1 MTICIATDAFY
12 PQIGGIATFYGNLT
26 ELLSQRGH
34 RIIILTL
41 SHDEEQAL
49 EEDEIIEEEAYK
61 RVVLRRSFYKQYYH
75 YRKYFRPGGYMAP
88 YWLAIGQSM
97 RQWLLQNHKAFS
109 IDVVEVTDYGG
120 IGFFLCD
127 EQLPPVTVTGHGC
140 LAQYANYNFT
150 GNGEQ
155 VQLIQKLERLAFQ
168 FADSIIAHSPLNQ
181 QDLEQLSSREVLF
194 ATAPWMV
201 KDVQSAAGAKKNRF
215 LVVGGMQV
223 VKGAIT
229 MAEAME
235 ICARA
240 EPDMKLYWIGT
251 DFFVAPGQQRMSV
264 YLEKKHPRTWGR
276 NFIWLD
282 EQEREETQKML
293 AGSMA
298 VIVPSDWETFNY
310 VALEAA
316 SSARPLVIT
325 DKAGAVYLFT
335 HEKDA
340 IIVPAKDPQALADAL
355 LRLSRD
361 ANLRDELG
369 RNSQSLINEIF
380 KPENIVRERMEAY
393 EKTISNRTKY
403 TDSFE
408 QRSRFLTKYITLP
421 RRIYYKSRSIAKKII
436 KGT

>member
-26 ELLSQRGH
+26 ELLLQQGH

-41 SHDEEQAL
+41 SHEEQQAL
-49 EEDEIIEEEAYK
+49 DEDEIIEERNYT
-61 RVVLRRSFYKQYYH
+61 RVVLKRSFYKQYYH

-88 YWLAIGQSM
+88 YWLAIGSSM
-97 RQWLLQNHKAFS
+97 RRWLLQNHKAFG

-127 EQLPPVTVTGHGC
+127 EQLPPLAVTGHGC
-140 LAQYANYNFT
+140 LEQYANYNFT

-155 VQLIQKLERLAFQ
+155 VRLIQQLERLCFQ
-168 FADSIIAHSPLNQ
+168 YADSIIAHSPLNQ
-181 QDLEQLSSREVLF
+181 QDLQQLSRREVLF
-194 ATAPWMV
+194 ATAPWIV
-201 KDVQSAAGAKKNRF
+201 KDQQPGAAKKNWF

-240 EPDMKLYWIGT
+240 EPEMKLYWIGT

-264 YLEKKHPRTWGR
+264 YLQKKHPRTWGR

-282 EQEREETQKML
+282 EQDRGETQKML

-298 VIVPSDWETFNY
+298 VVVPSDWETFNY

-316 SSARPLVIT
+316 SSARPLIIT

-335 HEKDA
+335 HGRDA
-340 IIVPAKDPQALADAL
+340 LIVPAKDPQALADAL
-355 LRLSRD
+355 LRLWSD

-369 RNSQSLINEIF
+369 RNAQLLAGKVFNKET
-380 KPENIVRERMEAY
+380 IVHERMQAY
-393 EKTISNRTKY
+393 EKTIRHRTKY
-403 TDSFE
+403 TATFE
-408 QRSRFLTKYITLP
+408 QRSRFLTKYMTLP

>member
-26 ELLSQRGH
+26 ELLLQQGH

-41 SHDEEQAL
+41 SHDEQQAL
-49 EEDEIIEEEAYK
+49 EEDEIIEERAYTK
-61 RVVLRRSFYKQYYH
+61 VVLKQSFYKQYYH

-88 YWLAIGQSM
+88 YWLAIGASM
-97 RQWLLQNHKAFS
+97 RQWLLQNHKAFD

-127 EQLPPVTVTGHGC
+127 EQLPPVAVTGHGC
-140 LAQYANYNFT
+140 LAQYASYNFT

-155 VQLIQKLERLAFQ
+155 VRLIQKLERLSFQ
-168 FADSIIAHSPLNQ
+168 YADSIIAHSPLNR
-181 QDLEQLSSREVLF
+181 QDLQQLSRREVLF
-194 ATAPWMV
+194 ATAPWIV
-201 KDVQSAAGAKKNRF
+201 KDQQPAAAAKKNGF

-235 ICARA
+235 VCARA
-240 EPDMKLYWIGT
+240 EPEMKLYWIGT
-251 DFFVAPGQQRMSV
+251 DFFVAPGQQRMSH
-264 YLEKKHPRTWGR
+264 YLQKKHPRTWGK

-282 EQEREETQKML
+282 EQDRGETQKML
-293 AGSMA
+293 SGSMA
-298 VIVPSDWETFNY
+298 VVVPSDWETFNY

-325 DKAGAVYLFT
+325 DKAGAVYLFA
-335 HEKDA
+335 HGKDA
-340 IIVPAKDPQALADAL
+340 LIVPAKDPQALADAL
-355 LRLSRD
+355 LRLSSD
-361 ANLRDELG
+361 PALRDELG
-369 RNSQSLINEIF
+369 RNSQVLINKVF
-380 KPENIVRERMEAY
+380 NPETIVRGRLQAY
-393 EKTISNRTKY
+393 EKTISTRTKY
-403 TDSFE
+403 TDGFE
-408 QRSRFLTKYITLP
+408 QRSRFLERYMTLP